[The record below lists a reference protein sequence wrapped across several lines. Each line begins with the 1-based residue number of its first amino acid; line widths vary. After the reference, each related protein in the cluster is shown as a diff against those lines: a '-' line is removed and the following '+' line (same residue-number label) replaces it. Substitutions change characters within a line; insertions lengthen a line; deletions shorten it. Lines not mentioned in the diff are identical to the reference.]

1 MKLWQ
6 TIVMKINWDFWLGAS
21 FVISLIFGAL
31 YISKPLGAATAS
43 VTYSFS
49 PGTKIVASQVN
60 QNFNDILGALNGNLN
75 TDNIL
80 DGGIATQ
87 DLADQIIT
95 NAKIVPLTIATGS
108 LAQHSVD
115 YSKLASANVVE
126 SQFSPFGTGQDQS
139 GIIASAT
146 IVLSDDR
153 PVLVFV
159 TNNATGSVVSDYGNS
174 IAGWEIQTG
183 IRRDGATKSVVEAAG
198 SSSLQPCSSYFH
210 WIDRPGIGTHVYS
223 LMNIIPGTT
232 SQFRNC
238 RLQLQEL

>member
-1 MKLWQ
+1 
-6 TIVMKINWDFWLGAS
+6 MKINWS
-21 FVISLIFGAL
+21 FIFGAL
-31 YISKPLGAATAS
+31 FVIGLLFGADYGSRPLQAATAS

-49 PGTKIVASQVN
+49 AGQKIVASQVN

-80 DGGIATQ
+80 DGGIATA
-87 DLADQIIT
+87 DLGAASVT
-95 NAKIVPLTIATGS
+95 NPKIAPLAVATGNI
-108 LAQHSVD
+108 AQYAVD
-115 YSKLASANVVE
+115 YSKLASANVVQ
-126 SQFSPFGTGQDQS
+126 SIFSPFGTGQDQS

-146 IVLSDDR
+146 IVLTDDR

-159 TNNATGSVVSDYGNS
+159 TNTATSGSVVSDYGNS
-174 IAGWEIQTG
+174 GASWEVQTG

-198 SSSLQPCSSYFH
+198 SSSLMPCSSYFS
-210 WIDRPGIGTHVYS
+210 WIDRPGVGTHTYS

-238 RLQLQEL
+238 TLQLQEL